1 MMCGERWLETGSP
14 FKKMDK
20 SDVVI
25 GHIYKHS
32 KTGNLYVVTDIANT
46 NSDWPQYV
54 VYVDTNRK
62 TWARTISEFVEK
74 FEVSKGFINQV
85 GDDMSESQIEWLK
98 AENSR
103 LTKENEQLL
112 KDLHR
117 IDAARQAAVNQCA
130 AMAERINE
138 LESIVC
144 GGAVGERGDACM
156 AIDGGN
162 L

>member
-1 MMCGERWLETGSP
+1 
-14 FKKMDK
+14 
-20 SDVVI
+20 
-25 GHIYKHS
+25 
-32 KTGNLYVVTDIANT
+32 
-46 NSDWPQYV
+46 
-54 VYVDTNRK
+54 
-62 TWARTISEFVEK
+62 
-74 FEVSKGFINQV
+74 
-85 GDDMSESQIEWLK
+85 MSESKEEWYK
-98 AENSR
+98 VENSR

-117 IDAARQAAVNQCA
+117 IDSARQAAVNQCA
-130 AMAERINE
+130 VMAERINE